1 MQIYALFML
10 IGCFTTLCIPET
22 TRRTLENLAGEDGD
36 LSGPPVERASIENG
50 ENGENGLKEPTTAT
64 NGSEAV

>member
-22 TRRTLENLAGEDGD
+22 ARRTLEA
-36 LSGPPVERASIENG
+36 LSGDEPNLTNPPVERPSIENE
-50 ENGENGLKEPTTAT
+50 ENGKNGLKEPT
-64 NGSEAV
+64 NGTEAI

>member
-22 TRRTLENLAGEDGD
+22 ARRTLEA
-36 LSGPPVERASIENG
+36 LSGDEPDLIHPPVERASIENE
-50 ENGENGLKEPTTAT
+50 ENGENGLKEPTHGT
-64 NGSEAV
+64 NGTEVI